1 MPVKLHSSRM
11 SSKPVPGNAWML
23 TFADLLSLL
32 LTFFVLVF
40 SMNTIQFES
49 WKAVVRTMSD
59 EFNPNRPAISAT
71 EHKDPP
77 SVLQAK
83 PKGLSLAYLEAVV
96 SQRFSQIPLFE
107 NGQVW
112 RTQGKVIVS
121 IPASL
126 LFERKDAIP
135 NDAGFRALRDLAGVL
150 IQLRNKIQ
158 VAGHT
163 DQTPVSNQLFRS
175 NWELSLTRA
184 RVVAGI
190 LSDAGYR
197 EPMAVLG
204 YADTRFN
211 QLPGSLTQQRRYD
224 LAERIDII
232 IVDERRDRG
241 LYDLF

>member
-1 MPVKLHSSRM
+1 MANKLPFTRGPA
-11 SSKPVPGNAWML
+11 KYVPGNAWML

-40 SMNTIQFES
+40 SMNTIRFEN
-49 WKAVVRTMSD
+49 WQAVVRTMSD
-59 EFNPNRPAISAT
+59 EFNPNRPAISPT
-71 EHKDPP
+71 EHQDPA
-77 SVLQAK
+77 SVLKSK
-83 PKGLSLAYLEAVV
+83 PKGLNLAYLEAIV
-96 SQRFSQIPLFE
+96 SQRFAQIPLFE

-112 RTQGKVIVS
+112 RMEGKVIVS

-135 NDAGFRALRDLAGVL
+135 NEAGVLALRDIAGVL
-150 IQLRNKIQ
+150 VQLRNKIQ

-163 DQTPVSNQLFRS
+163 DQTPVANQLYRS

-204 YADTRFN
+204 YADTRYN